1 MRVAALVVLSLLAGA
16 CASEPASSHR
26 TIEID
31 IEHSAFIPD
40 RIEVE
45 EGDTVTFVVR
55 NSDPID
61 HEFILGDEE
70 VQQIHEEGT
79 EKHHGARPGEISIPA
94 GKTRE
99 TTYTFDEPGE
109 LIYGCHIFAHYDY
122 GMRGAVEVR

>member
-1 MRVAALVVLSLLAGA
+1 LRAAALVVLLFVGTA
-16 CASEPASSHR
+16 CSQGPGNAER
-26 TIEID
+26 TITID

-40 RIEVE
+40 RLEVE
-45 EGDTVTFVVR
+45 EGETVTFVVR

-70 VQQIHEEGT
+70 IQLVHEEGT

-94 GKTRE
+94 GETRE
-99 TTYTFDEPGE
+99 TTYTFEEAGE
-109 LIYGCHIFAHYDY
+109 LIYGCHIFGHYDY